1 MLRQPAPATPPD
13 VIDVEAPPPIL
24 QQIFAALQT
33 QAESQNAALDK
44 SNAIFQQVQD
54 TVRDKLGD
62 MEGKVDALQQSRAE
76 TTTALLEQK
85 DSIEQLQAQ
94 NETNSD
100 EICNQRGSAGPKPL
114 SLSLAVGG

>member
-1 MLRQPAPATPPD
+1 M
-13 VIDVEAPPPIL
+13 
-24 QQIFAALQT
+24 
-33 QAESQNAALDK
+33 
-44 SNAIFQQVQD
+44 QVQD

-100 EICNQRGSAGPKPL
+100 EICNQRGSAGVL
-114 SLSLAVGG
+114 NRCRCRWQWVGEGFVVVGTVGGWVEVCQICDVSLFFLF